1 MSTRRTHRWVPGALA
16 LGLAVAAACKG
27 EPAGGAAGAPLR
39 LGFFPNLTHAQ
50 ALVGNGEGLFAQEVG
65 VPVTVRQF
73 NAGPAAMEALLAG
86 DVDVSY
92 VGPGPAVI
100 AYLRSGGA
108 ALNVV
113 AGAASGGA
121 VLVTREARSARELV
135 GKRVASPQLGNTQDI
150 ALRVWLR
157 QQGLRSGERP
167 GEVRVMPLANSDII
181 GLFARGELA
190 GAWVPEP
197 WGARLVAEA
206 GGHILVDE
214 RDLWPD
220 RKFPTTVVVASRRA
234 LEGRRRDVV
243 AFLRAHLALT
253 ARWKADPAAFARAAN
268 AEYGK
273 ITGHPLPDRVL
284 QDAFSRLEPNAE
296 PLTDQL
302 VRGAQDAQGLKY
314 APPGDVSGLVDRGP
328 LEEAKREGG
337 RRQAKR
343 P

>member
-1 MSTRRTHRWVPGALA
+1 MNRWVGASLALA
-16 LGLAVAAACKG
+16 LVAGAGCKK
-27 EPAGGAAGAPLR
+27 EPAGAPLR
-39 LGFFPNLTHAQ
+39 LGLFPNLTHAQ
-50 ALVGNGEGLFAQEVG
+50 ALVGNGEGLFVRELG
-65 VPVTVRQF
+65 GPVMVRQF

-86 DVDVSY
+86 DVDVAY

-108 ALNVV
+108 ALRVV

-121 VLVTREARSARELV
+121 VLVAREARSPRDLL

-157 QQGLRSGERP
+157 RQGLRIGERP
-167 GEVRVMPLANSDII
+167 DEVRVMPLANSDIM
-181 GLFARGELA
+181 GLFARGDLA
-190 GAWVPEP
+190 AAWVPEP

-220 RKFPTTVVVASRRA
+220 RKFPTTVIVASRRA
-234 LEGRRRDVV
+234 LEGRRREVV
-243 AFLRAHLALT
+243 AIVRAHLALT
-253 ARWKADPAAFARAAN
+253 ARWKADPVAFARAAN

-273 ITGHPLPDRVL
+273 LTGHPLPDRVL

-302 VRGAQDAQGLKY
+302 LLGAKDAQELEF

-328 LEEAKREGG
+328 LEEA
-337 RRQAKR
+337 RRTASR
-343 P
+343 

>member
-1 MSTRRTHRWVPGALA
+1 MHRWVVTGLALA
-16 LGLAVAAACKG
+16 LAAGAACKK
-27 EPAGGAAGAPLR
+27 EPAGGGAGEPLR
-39 LGFFPNLTHAQ
+39 LGLFPNLTHAQ
-50 ALVGNGEGLFAQEVG
+50 ALVGNGEGLFAREVG
-65 VPVTVRQF
+65 GPVTVRQF

-108 ALNVV
+108 ALRLV

-121 VLVTREARSARELV
+121 VLVTREARAPRELL

-157 QQGLRSGERP
+157 HQGLRIGEGR
-167 GEVRVMPLANSDII
+167 GEVRVMPISNPDIM

-190 GAWVPEP
+190 AAWVPEP

-206 GGHILVDE
+206 RAHILVDE

-220 RKFPTTVVVASRRA
+220 RQFPTTVIVASRRA
-234 LEGRRRDVV
+234 LEGRRKDVV

-296 PLTDQL
+296 PLAQQL
-302 VRGAQDAQGLKY
+302 MRGAKDAQELQF
-314 APPGDVSGLVDRGP
+314 APPGDLSGLIDRGP
-328 LEEAKREGG
+328 LEEA
-337 RRQAKR
+337 RRTASR
-343 P
+343 